1 MKTKFKAYSI
11 YFFIGTISFLL
22 IFFLDFIGVFSNL
35 ESQVYDMRF
44 KIRGPLIGWE
54 SLYSKS
60 KKNESFKDKNE
71 NKIYD
76 LGEDFED
83 LGNGVWNVN
92 EIYEDL
98 NHHNQWDEDEPSID
112 KGNGK
117 KDYGQNVVIVEIDDE
132 SYRLICEGYPYTR
145 GRVWSKVVKN
155 LTDANAKIIVFD
167 IMFDSP
173 DHTTKIIENAISEN
187 CEDCSYTDADLEF
200 SNSIFYA
207 KENGTDVILA
217 SKIAYDIN
225 RVPPQYYVNPY
236 KLLLE
241 SEPYIGLIDQE
252 SDMIDNV
259 IRRYPIYNKLY
270 GDSLYQLSLA
280 TRTALVYNNINEF
293 NIINDVKNK
302 QIKFKDFVVS
312 TYSNEASFLLN
323 YSGPN
328 SNIYQ
333 TFDTFSLSNIIDT
346 KNYNLCSPNEDDD
359 WMDKYIDKN
368 NPLYSFF
375 GNEKNPFKDK
385 IVIIGSSLQ
394 EDNDFVETPYISGL
408 ENKTFKYGN
417 EGEGQINYNGK
428 MIQMAEVEVSQG
440 V

>member
-1 MKTKFKAYSI
+1 M
-11 YFFIGTISFLL
+11 

-98 NHHNQWDEDEPSID
+98 NNNNQWDEDEPYID

-217 SKIAYDIN
+217 SKIASSKFN
-225 RVPPQYYVNPY
+225 RTVLPC
-236 KLLLE
+236 LL
-241 SEPYIGLIDQE
+241 
-252 SDMIDNV
+252 
-259 IRRYPIYNKLY
+259 
-270 GDSLYQLSLA
+270 
-280 TRTALVYNNINEF
+280 TLV
-293 NIINDVKNK
+293 D
-302 QIKFKDFVVS
+302 
-312 TYSNEASFLLN
+312 
-323 YSGPN
+323 
-328 SNIYQ
+328 
-333 TFDTFSLSNIIDT
+333 
-346 KNYNLCSPNEDDD
+346 
-359 WMDKYIDKN
+359 
-368 NPLYSFF
+368 
-375 GNEKNPFKDK
+375 
-385 IVIIGSSLQ
+385 
-394 EDNDFVETPYISGL
+394 
-408 ENKTFKYGN
+408 
-417 EGEGQINYNGK
+417 
-428 MIQMAEVEVSQG
+428 
-440 V
+440 